1 MQVGNLVK
9 WVLDQSKDYG
19 DIGIITEVT
28 DDFITVHWLDGIV
41 FQYEEWETTKSLEV
55 LCK

>member
-1 MQVGNLVK
+1 MQVGDLVK

-19 DIGIITEVT
+19 DMGIITEIDGRYV
-28 DDFITVHWLDGIV
+28 TVHWLDGIV

-55 LCK
+55 ICE